1 MRGNLWCLTLTHA
14 TNQVLLILWPDHLRL
29 SLFLTLWQYFTK
41 NIDFKCVF
49 LKDTNWVG
57 KRYNLY
63 SLFRAPDMSLHFEV
77 KICQLL
83 QIWRIDLKS
92 LIYQEKMQIP
102 LNIPWSYLLCTLLH
116 NAFEKAVGKWQ
127 TRLIKTLTDCTIKDS
142 DTLWNISFIARF
154 YFISCG
160 INFIDQ

>member
-1 MRGNLWCLTLTHA
+1 MCQIAILYQWFTSCIRYSSCCLCDMRDNLWCLTLTHA

-92 LIYQEKMQIP
+92 LIYQEK
-102 LNIPWSYLLCTLLH
+102 CRFH
-116 NAFEKAVGKWQ
+116 
-127 TRLIKTLTDCTIKDS
+127 LIFRDPIYFVL
-142 DTLWNISFIARF
+142 F
-154 YFISCG
+154 YIMHLRKP
-160 INFIDQ
+160 